1 MRIVWLALAQ
11 RDLFSIDDH
20 YREVANKA
28 VADRVLQTIVHAAET
43 LLDHPFLGHP
53 SAGTDQVH
61 ELQVPR
67 LPYLLPYRVV
77 ADRIEILRVFHAAQD
92 RPSRWRD

>member
-11 RDLFSIDDH
+11 RDLFSIDDY
-20 YREVANKA
+20 YREVANKV
-28 VADRVLQTIVHAAET
+28 VADRVLQTIVHAAEL
-43 LLDHPFLGHP
+43 LLDQPFLGHP
-53 SAGTDQVH
+53 AESTDGVH

-77 ADRIEILRVFHAAQD
+77 ADRIEILRVFHEAQD
-92 RPSRWRD
+92 KPTVWRD